1 MKINDCVHGF
11 ILKREE
17 EIQEVNGVARVFEHE
32 KTGARL
38 VYISNDDNNK
48 VFHIGFRTPSAHSTG
63 VAHILEH
70 SVLCG
75 SRKYPVK
82 EPFVELAKG
91 SLNTFLNAMT
101 YPDKTVYPI
110 ASTNA
115 KDFMNLMDVYLDA
128 VFYPDI
134 YKVPYIFYQEGW
146 HYHLEERED
155 PITYNGV
162 VYNEMK
168 GVFSSPEEILQHNIF
183 ETLYPD
189 TIYGKESGGDPDVIP
204 ELSYEDFLNF
214 HKKFYHPSNA
224 YIYLY
229 GDGDVETHLAYLN
242 DEYLSHFDREEI
254 DSAIDTQKPFLE
266 LREAAY
272 DYPVTGEDDFDE
284 KDYLSLSYVLENEP
298 TFEDI
303 MAFEILGHILLGSNA
318 APLKKALLDLDICKE
333 VDYAYSSAMKQP
345 YFSIVLK
352 HTDIKYKDLFLKTV
366 KETLERLVKDGL
378 DAKSIDAGISI
389 NEFSLIEGEYGAYP
403 KGLMYGLEMFDT
415 WLYGGD
421 PLSHLKYRD
430 AIEKLRA
437 SSKNRGFEA
446 LIARYLLFND
456 HKALVS
462 LHPDS
467 KMAERKEK
475 ALADKLAAYKASL
488 SDEALDALVRE
499 TQLLLKRQNTEDTP
513 EALKTIP
520 KLSLSEIDKKA
531 RIPEMSVETYHDSP
545 LLFHPGH
552 TGGIAYLKL
561 FFDTRVLPREDLKYL
576 SLLNKIIGRI
586 STEDYDYERL
596 NQEIEIHTGG
606 ISSSVETYDNVKE
619 LGNYEGKFIIRGKAV
634 ADKIPD
640 MVALMSSV
648 ILKTRFD
655 EKNLIH
661 DIIGEVRMAKENQ
674 FLMGGHTMSVQRMQ
688 SYYSQSARM
697 FEELGGLEFYRFIAD
712 LDDHFDERWEVLSE
726 KLKTVATTIF
736 NRKYLVISV
745 TGDDDLK
752 APVLRALG
760 GLYNQLDDGAV
771 PFYDYQF
778 DLEALNEGFMTA
790 AKIQYVSKGYN
801 IRQLGYAYSGSL
813 LVLKSVLA
821 MDYLWNRVR
830 VQGGA
835 YGAFFGINR
844 SGDLYMAS
852 YRDPNLRKTIEAYN
866 EACRYIETMD
876 VSKRE
881 LEKYIIGTISSKDVP
896 LSAALM
902 ADAADTMYFNRTT
915 VEDVQRERDE
925 ILGTTLETL
934 KASAQM
940 VREVMDKNLVCV
952 IGSEESVREAKDCFG
967 EIKYIK

>member
-17 EIQEVNGVARVFEHE
+17 EIQEVHGIARVFEHE

-48 VFHIGFRTPSAHSTG
+48 VFHIGFRTPSDNSTG

-146 HYHLEERED
+146 HYHLEKKED

-168 GVFSSPEEILQHNIF
+168 GVFSSPEEILHHNIF

-189 TIYGKESGGDPDVIP
+189 SIYGKESGGDPDVIP
-204 ELSYEDFLNF
+204 DLSYEDFVNF

-224 YIYLY
+224 YIYFY
-229 GDGDVETHLAYLN
+229 GDGDVEAHLAYLN
-242 DEYLSHFDREEI
+242 DNYLSQFDRAEI
-254 DSAIDTQKPFLE
+254 DSSIATQKPFTG

-272 DYPVTGEDDFDE
+272 NYPVAGDEDFGNR
-284 KDYLSLSYVLENEP
+284 DYLSLSYVLENEP

-318 APLKKALLDLDICKE
+318 SPLKKALLDLDICKE
-333 VDYAYSSAMKQP
+333 VDYSYSSAMKQP
-345 YFSIVLK
+345 YFSIILK
-352 HTDIKYKDLFLKTV
+352 HTDIKHKDLFLKTV
-366 KETLERLVKDGL
+366 KETLEGLVRDGL
-378 DAKSIDAGISI
+378 DAKSVEAGISI
-389 NEFSLIEGEYGAYP
+389 NEFSLVEGEYGAYP

-421 PLSHLKYRD
+421 PLSHLKYKD
-430 AIEKLRA
+430 VIEKLRA

-456 HKALVS
+456 HKAMVS
-462 LHPDS
+462 IHPDPQL
-467 KMAERKEK
+467 AERKERALTK
-475 ALADKLAAYKASL
+475 KLADYKASL
-488 SDEALDALVRE
+488 SEAELEALVEE
-499 TQLLLKRQNTEDTP
+499 TQLLLERQNTEDTP
-513 EALKTIP
+513 EALESIP
-520 KLSLSEIDKKA
+520 MLSLSEIDKKA
-531 RIPEMSVETYHDSP
+531 RIAEMSVETYRDNT
-545 LLFHPGH
+545 LLYHPGH

-586 STEDYDYERL
+586 STEDYDYQRL

-606 ISSSVETYDNVKE
+606 ISSSVETYDNVKMP
-619 LGNYEGKFIIRGKAV
+619 GSYESKFIIRGKAM
-634 ADKIPD
+634 ADKAED
-640 MVALMSSV
+640 LVALMTSV

-661 DIIGEVRMAKENQ
+661 DIISEVRMNKENQ
-674 FLMGGHTMSVQRMQ
+674 FLMGGHTVSVQRLQ

-697 FEELGGLEFYRFIAD
+697 FEELGGVEFYRFIAD
-712 LDDHFDERWEVLSE
+712 LDDNFDARWEALSE
-726 KLKTVATTIF
+726 KLQAVAAAIF
-736 NRKYLVISV
+736 NRKYLVVSITGEEAAKASV
-745 TGDDDLK
+745 L
-752 APVLRALG
+752 AALDK
-760 GLYNQLDDGAV
+760 LYDKLLDEAT
-771 PFYDYQF
+771 PFYDYLF
-778 DLEALNEGFMTA
+778 ELEPKNEGFMTA

-801 IRQLGYAYSGSL
+801 IRQLGYDYSGSL
-813 LVLKSVLA
+813 LVLKSILA

-844 SGDLYMAS
+844 SGDMYMAS
-852 YRDPNLRKTIEAYN
+852 YRDPNLQKTIDAYN
-866 EACRYIETMD
+866 DACSYIEGME
-876 VSKRE
+876 VSNRE

-915 VEDVQRERDE
+915 AEDVQRERDE
-925 ILGTTLETL
+925 ILGTTLDTL
-934 KASAQM
+934 RSTAQM
-940 VREVMDKNLVCV
+940 VREVMGKELLCV
-952 IGSEESVREAKDCFG
+952 IGSEEAVREAQDCFG
-967 EIKYIK
+967 EIRYIK